1 MEIHL
6 FLITNRLISTFVKQI
21 QHNYCSSK
29 EVSKK
34 KSDFKQEQVLA
45 EDGGEMGRSI
55 ASPVSSTEVS
65 SSLQSVWA
73 GGRGWTPSHIS
84 TDMYQPQPKVGTIN
98 KISFI

>member
-6 FLITNRLISTFVKQI
+6 FFITNRLISAYVRQI
-21 QHNYCSSK
+21 QHMYCSDK
-29 EVSKK
+29 EVSK

-84 TDMYQPQPKVGTIN
+84 TDIHQPPPKVGTIN
-98 KISFI
+98 KISLI